1 MVLLGEDTCHSDLS
15 GTIIKCAVLAELLIS
30 EDVAN
35 TVLNLLIRAE
45 LDLLRPSQD
54 HLTIVADRILWFKGD
69 GIDGLNTV
77 QRGGLLDGEVSYRGN
92 FVGLDPQVIVVL
104 QLLDVVAVVGLE
116 KDIREQCRPAVVGRV
131 LHAVHSQCKL
141 ASLVLDLVKGNRK
154 AATVDALTAHL
165 SESESRV
172 SGIT

>member
-116 KDIREQCRPAVVGRV
+116 KDI
-131 LHAVHSQCKL
+131 
-141 ASLVLDLVKGNRK
+141 
-154 AATVDALTAHL
+154 
-165 SESESRV
+165 
-172 SGIT
+172 